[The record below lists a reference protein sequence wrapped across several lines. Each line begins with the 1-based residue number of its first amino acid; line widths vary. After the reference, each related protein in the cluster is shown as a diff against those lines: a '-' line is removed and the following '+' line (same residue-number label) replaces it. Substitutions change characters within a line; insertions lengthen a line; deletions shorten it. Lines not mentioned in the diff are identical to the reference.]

1 MIGYRRIM
9 SLAAI
14 TIALGAH
21 LLGCSA
27 EPGVATADASSVPAE
42 ASADGAPSTVP
53 LDAGASTLKLAV
65 GLGEPGAFVPP
76 LPAEP
81 FALQRGCQGAQHVFT
96 SLRIRGAKGKLARVE
111 VRVHRAD
118 DEALVSV
125 PMDVRLPLEPDAWS
139 DTAARITGLTPVIET
154 PSEVLGREVVI
165 RVALTDESGARAE
178 GSIRGTVAWGTDSC
192 GRH

>member
-1 MIGYRRIM
+1 MIGNLARIAP
-9 SLAAI
+9 AA
-14 TIALGAH
+14 LVVH
-21 LLGCSA
+21 LLACSA
-27 EPGVATADASSVPAE
+27 ETTLDATDA
-42 ASADGAPSTVP
+42 ASAPAPATSVDSGAPTPSTAP
-53 LDAGASTLKLAV
+53 AAPALKLAV

-76 LPAEP
+76 LEGEP

-111 VRVHRAD
+111 VRVHRVD

-125 PMDVRLPLEPDAWS
+125 PTDVRLPLEPDAWS

-154 PSEVLGREVVI
+154 PSEVLGRQVLI
-165 RVALTDESGARAE
+165 RVALTDESGARVE
-178 GSIRGTVAWGTDSC
+178 GAIRGAVAWGTDSC